1 MCEFPHQR
9 YINFYTDFAFKKL
22 FGSEVNK
29 ELLIS
34 FLNALFDGREVVKDL
49 QYLNVEHLGMVESD
63 RRAVFD
69 VYCENE
75 LGEKFIVEMQNG
87 SQQFFRDRSVYYST
101 FAIQEQAK
109 KGDWNYRLKA
119 VYTIGILNFTFE
131 ERNEAYRQEV
141 KLMNTCTKEVFYDK
155 LTYIFIEMPKFDK
168 GPDELVTLFDKWLY
182 AIKCMAELDDRPVQL
197 REAIFRR
204 LFEVAEVA
212 HLNPKEIKSYNASL
226 KNFRDWYS
234 TVETAEVKG
243 REEGIEIGME
253 KGKEI
258 GREEGKIE
266 KSLEIARNLYAMG
279 LDEAAIAA
287 ATGLTVEE
295 LRRRTDA
302 TES

>member
-1 MCEFPHQR
+1 
-9 YINFYTDFAFKKL
+9 
-22 FGSEVNK
+22 
-29 ELLIS
+29 
-34 FLNALFDGREVVKDL
+34 VVKDL

-182 AIKCMAELDDRPVQL
+182 AIKCMAELDDRPAQL

-258 GREEGKIE
+258 GREEGKMIGREEGKMIGREEGKMIGREEGKMIGREEGKIE
-266 KSLEIARNLYAMG
+266 KSLEIARNLYAIG

-295 LRRRTDA
+295 LRRRPDA
-302 TES
+302 AEG